1 MDVNWLWISLY
12 RESTD
17 WRPGSGLHHE
27 NKEMA
32 FDSKHIENVS
42 LYRKTYKKIG
52 PFRRTHQLK
61 PLQYFK
67 LTSWILFCQPNC
79 ITHGHAEKCFQQG
92 QLSFN
97 ALCTPQTPTPR
108 DFSPDVSPDVT
119 DCHFLFFSLFFL
131 ATITYF
137 SQIFSAFMNYCKGQH
152 RPNTHWHLLKTL
164 WLPKNC
170 GNTAIPYQSL
180 VSICLASKTSA
191 NPSVPNYGHSWN

>member
-1 MDVNWLWISLY
+1 MKQTEVLSPTITKLIIPEIKVDVNWLCISLY

-32 FDSKHIENVS
+32 FEPIENVS

-67 LTSWILFCQPNC
+67 LTSWILFCQQNC
-79 ITHGHAEKCFQQG
+79 ITHGHAAKCFQRG

-97 ALCTPQTPTPR
+97 ALCTPQTPTPL

-119 DCHFLFFSLFFL
+119 DYHFLFFFSFFSWLKLHTSLKLSLPLWTTARASIAQTHIGIFL
-131 ATITYF
+131 KHCD
-137 SQIFSAFMNYCKGQH
+137 S
-152 RPNTHWHLLKTL
+152 LKTVATQQYL
-164 WLPKNC
+164 ISP
-170 GNTAIPYQSL
+170 
-180 VSICLASKTSA
+180 
-191 NPSVPNYGHSWN
+191 

>member
-1 MDVNWLWISLY
+1 MLFKDQTIHSFSSTYQIQDKQMKLQHSENPKKQNMTWNKLRFFFPTITKLIIPEIKVDVNWLCISLY

-32 FDSKHIENVS
+32 FEPIENVS
-42 LYRKTYKKIG
+42 LYRKTYNKIG

-67 LTSWILFCQPNC
+67 LTSWILFCQQNC
-79 ITHGHAEKCFQQG
+79 ITHSHAAKCFQRG
-92 QLSFN
+92 QLSFD

-119 DCHFLFFSLFFL
+119 DCHFLFFFSFFL
-131 ATITYF
+131 
-137 SQIFSAFMNYCKGQH
+137 G
-152 RPNTHWHLLKTL
+152 
-164 WLPKNC
+164 
-170 GNTAIPYQSL
+170 
-180 VSICLASKTSA
+180 
-191 NPSVPNYGHSWN
+191 